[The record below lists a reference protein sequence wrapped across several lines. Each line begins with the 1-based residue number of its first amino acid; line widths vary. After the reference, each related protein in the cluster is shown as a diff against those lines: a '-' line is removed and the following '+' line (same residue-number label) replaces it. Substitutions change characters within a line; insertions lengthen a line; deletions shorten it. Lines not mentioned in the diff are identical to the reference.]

1 MCILSFLWFAT
12 PTHLFVAHFEGDHVI
27 IEIVL
32 KVVANTFSQI
42 PILSLFGGGKK
53 PCSRI

>member
-42 PILSLFGGGKK
+42 PILSLFGGGKR